1 MQRHFFVRYAIAL
14 SNTGAS
20 LWDIVARRLAH
31 QARPLGPGEIHP
43 DLGLIRV
50 GAELVPMVL
59 TDWKPGGSAEQ
70 LLATGEWQALHALL
84 TEFQHLCQAY
94 GILPVLLYIP
104 TKSQVYA
111 EYATARSGHRFLQAA
126 ARQRPM
132 GTPSPCH
139 SHVVG
144 EKAP

>member
-1 MQRHFFVRYAIAL
+1 MRYAIAL
-14 SNTGAS
+14 SNTAAS

-111 EYATARSGHRFLQAA
+111 EYATARNGHRFLQAA
-126 ARQRPM
+126 ARQRPVRTNM
-132 GTPSPCH
+132 I
-139 SHVVG
+139 
-144 EKAP
+144 